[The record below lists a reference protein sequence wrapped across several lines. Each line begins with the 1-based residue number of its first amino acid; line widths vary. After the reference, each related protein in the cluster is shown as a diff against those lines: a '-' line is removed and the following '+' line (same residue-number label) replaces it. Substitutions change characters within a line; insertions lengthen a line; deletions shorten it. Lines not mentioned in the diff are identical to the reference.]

1 MTAKIN
7 GYLKFNYDKVSSL
20 RNIKLFTRK
29 NSNGIPSDNQP
40 ELVLKLEMTSPV
52 AVFDTAKNTK
62 IITIG
67 ELFPLSGLICRLK
80 LTNFKNNRTI
90 EILLKPV
97 DSRMYLNGYFF
108 FSKKISDLDIE
119 FLSSWR
125 TGQTVSV
132 SWRIEGYAILS
143 KAFGGF
149 DNLVLSIEAYSQDPL
164 SIDTDT
170 FVSNII
176 QPLGLSD
183 KFVKEFFVTTPTTI
197 QTPSKPLP
205 KTVAMLVPPLTLFQ
219 SYLKNSLDIF
229 RVANS
234 ISDYRSC
241 MALIRTPLDSLLSL
255 KNNSNFYID
264 LGKDLFT
271 DTNIITDV
279 STVAS
284 GKGQAASE
292 IIEDIWK
299 KFQTLANINSKAL
312 HTTIHGASSHFE
324 MKPEKPDAEFVLISC
339 LPATNY
345 LFERIQVL

>member
-1 MTAKIN
+1 
-7 GYLKFNYDKVSSL
+7 
-20 RNIKLFTRK
+20 
-29 NSNGIPSDNQP
+29 
-40 ELVLKLEMTSPV
+40 
-52 AVFDTAKNTK
+52 
-62 IITIG
+62 
-67 ELFPLSGLICRLK
+67 
-80 LTNFKNNRTI
+80 
-90 EILLKPV
+90 
-97 DSRMYLNGYFF
+97 MYLNGYFS

-125 TGQTVSV
+125 SGQTVSA
-132 SWRIEGYAILS
+132 SWTIEGYAIL
-143 KAFGGF
+143 KTAFRGF
-149 DNLVLSIEAYSQDPL
+149 DNLVLPIEAYSQDPL

-170 FVSNII
+170 FISNII

-241 MALIRTPLDSLLSL
+241 MALIRTPLDTLLSL
-255 KNNSNFYID
+255 KNKSNFYAE
-264 LGKDLFT
+264 LGKELFI

-279 STVAS
+279 SSVAS

-312 HTTIHGASSHFE
+312 HTTTHGASSSFE
-324 MKPEKPDAEFVLISC
+324 MKPQKHEAEFVLISC
-339 LPATNY
+339 LAATNY
-345 LFERIQVL
+345 LFEGIQAL